1 MNIVFLRFTC
11 KGSYFVLFLHGNR
24 KTILKRGRKSPL
36 FFLIMIAKK
45 EIIRLAQERINEL
58 DNGNYLV
65 DVNIS
70 SKNAINVKMDNLHG
84 GVSVKDCVSVSRNIE
99 HNLDRDQEDFELQV
113 SSPGIDQPFMVH
125 QQYLKNVG
133 RNVTVTTLSEEIISG
148 ELIKADQKEISIK
161 EIKTEKNKLTN
172 KKQQVETIHQILMS
186 EVRETKLIISF

>member
-1 MNIVFLRFTC
+1 
-11 KGSYFVLFLHGNR
+11 
-24 KTILKRGRKSPL
+24 
-36 FFLIMIAKK
+36 MIAKK
-45 EIIRLAQERINEL
+45 EIIRLAQERIDEL

-70 SKNAINVKMDNLHG
+70 SKNAINVRMDNLKG

-99 HNLDRDQEDFELQV
+99 HNLDREQEDFELQV

-125 QQYLKNVG
+125 QQYTKNVG
-133 RNVTVTTLSEEIISG
+133 RDVTVTTNSEEVITG
-148 ELIKADQKEISIK
+148 ELIKANQEEISIK

-172 KKQQVETIHQILMS
+172 KKQQVETIHQLLMS

>member
-1 MNIVFLRFTC
+1 
-11 KGSYFVLFLHGNR
+11 
-24 KTILKRGRKSPL
+24 
-36 FFLIMIAKK
+36 MIAKK

-70 SKNAINVKMDNLHG
+70 SKNAIKVKMDNLHG

-113 SSPGIDQPFMVH
+113 SSPGLDQPFMVY

-133 RNVTVTTLSEEIISG
+133 RNVTVTTFSEEIFSG
-148 ELIKADQKEISIK
+148 ELIKADLKEISIK
-161 EIKTEKNKLTN
+161 ELT
-172 KKQQVETIHQILMS
+172 H
-186 EVRETKLIISF
+186 

>member
-1 MNIVFLRFTC
+1 
-11 KGSYFVLFLHGNR
+11 
-24 KTILKRGRKSPL
+24 
-36 FFLIMIAKK
+36 MIAKK

-70 SKNAINVKMDNLHG
+70 SKNAIKVKMDNLHG

-113 SSPGIDQPFMVH
+113 SSPGLDQPFMVM
-125 QQYLKNVG
+125 QQYLKNIGKQVS
-133 RNVTVTTLSEEIISG
+133 VTTQTNEILTG
-148 ELIKADQKEISIK
+148 ELVEATKKEIYIRELK
-161 EIKTEKNKLTN
+161 VEKNRTT
-172 KKQQVETIHQILMS
+172 KKKEQIENIHHLLMD

>member
-1 MNIVFLRFTC
+1 
-11 KGSYFVLFLHGNR
+11 
-24 KTILKRGRKSPL
+24 
-36 FFLIMIAKK
+36 MIAKK

-70 SKNAINVKMDNLHG
+70 SKNAINVRMDNLHG

-99 HNLDRDQEDFELQV
+99 HNLDRELEDFELQV
-113 SSPGIDQPFMVH
+113 SSPGIDQPFMVQ

-133 RNVTVTTLSEEIISG
+133 RNVTVTTFSEEIISG

-161 EIKTEKNKLTN
+161 EIKTEKGVVKLNYKGFCENGEIKSTN
-172 KKQQVETIHQILMS
+172 KNLLAFFNLFI
-186 EVRETKLIISF
+186 TKAEFA